1 MKNNQPVTQKEIM
14 LAPGQMIVSTTDLKG
29 QIVYVNQT
37 FIDVSGFSQA
47 ELVGQPHNIVRHPDM
62 PVEAFAD
69 LWETLKRKRPWTGLV
84 KNRCKNGDHYWVV
97 ANVTPTYQNGSITGY
112 MSVRSQPTREQV
124 EAAETAYRMFS
135 EGRAGGL
142 TIREGEVVKSG
153 FSLGGWLNRRTIAQ
167 RIFAILGL
175 LTAGMLALGL
185 LGMLAVK
192 DSDERLR
199 TVYEDRVVPLQQLK
213 DVADAYAVSIVDLSH
228 KARDDAET
236 FESGL
241 GKVEAAQ
248 SLIRKRWQEYSNTFL
263 TEEEKKL
270 VADLNQRMKAGDA
283 VTENL
288 KEILRNK
295 DKDALALF
303 AAKDLYP
310 AIDPISDKVS
320 ELVALQLRVARENVD
335 QAGAD
340 AAAFK
345 IRFGLLLAAF
355 VLISF
360 FMAVALANSIRRPIR
375 EAADFFNLLAEGRS
389 DAQLNFKR
397 RDELLAIADAARSM
411 QIKSGFDLN
420 EARRV
425 AAEMARIKMALDG
438 SGTPMTISDQNNVL
452 IYMNEAATLLWRQ
465 MEPEMRQ
472 RVPGFTVSE
481 MFKHSL
487 VAFFDDEALKS
498 AYRAELAAPR
508 TLDVNMC
515 GRVLQVTASPVRDAN
530 GAYLGRASQWLDR
543 TEEVAIE
550 NEVAGIVH
558 SASRGDFT
566 QRVAVDGKKGFF
578 LRLGND
584 LNLLMQTSEFGLNDV
599 VQVLSALAEGD
610 LTKSISADYEGT
622 FGQLKDD
629 SNLTV
634 TRLHDIIGQIHEAT
648 DAINTAA
655 KEIASGNQD
664 LSSRTEEQASSLEE
678 TASSMEQLT
687 STVKHN
693 ADNARHANELAG
705 SAQQVAIKGGEMVAQ
720 VVDTMS
726 AIQQSSARI
735 SDIIGVIDGIAF
747 QTNILA
753 LNAAVEAARAGEQ
766 GRGFAVV
773 ATEVRNLA
781 QRSAG
786 AAKEI
791 KGLIADSV
799 SKVEAGHRQV
809 DQAGQTMEDIV
820 TSIKQVAKIMA
831 DISDASHEQSAGIE
845 QISLAVSQMDEV
857 TQQNAALVEQA
868 AAAAESLEEQAH
880 NLAKAVSIFNLGGG
894 QGSKQLAA
902 PRLAAEQPKRPAQR
916 LAPPKAPPKAA
927 ALVETIDDEWEE
939 F

>member
-1 MKNNQPVTQKEIM
+1 MKNNQPVTQKEVL
-14 LAPGQMIVSTTDLKG
+14 LAPGEMIVSTTDLKG
-29 QIVYVNQT
+29 QINYINQT
-37 FIDVSGFSQA
+37 FLDISGFGRE
-47 ELVGQPHNIVRHPDM
+47 ELIGQPHNIVRHPDM

-84 KNRCKNGDHYWVV
+84 KNRCKNGDHYWIV
-97 ANVTPTYQNGSITGY
+97 ANVTPTYHNGTINGY
-112 MSVRSQPTREQV
+112 MSVRTQATREQI
-124 EAAETAYRMFS
+124 ETTETAYRSFR

-142 TIREGEVVKSG
+142 KIAEGKVVKSG
-153 FSLGGWLNRRTIAQ
+153 FSLGAWINNRTIAQ
-167 RIFAILGL
+167 RIFAIIGL
-175 LTAGMLALGL
+175 LTAGMLVLGL

-192 DSDERLR
+192 DSDVRLQ
-199 TVYEDRVVPLQQLK
+199 TVYGDRVVPLEQLK
-213 DVADAYAVSIVDLSH
+213 EVADAYAVSIVDLSH
-228 KARDDAET
+228 KTRDGAET

-241 GKVEAAQ
+241 LKVEKAQ
-248 SLIRKRWQEYSNTFL
+248 GVIRSRWQDYTSTFL
-263 TEEEKKL
+263 TDEEKKL
-270 VADLNQRMKAGDA
+270 VADLDQLMKSGDA
-283 VTENL
+283 VTERL
-288 KEILRNK
+288 KDILRQQ
-295 DKDALALF
+295 DKDALSLF

-320 ELVALQLRVARENVD
+320 ELVALQLRVAKENVD
-335 QAGAD
+335 QAGKD
-340 AAAFK
+340 AAAFRVK
-345 IRFGLLLAAF
+345 FGLLLAGF
-355 VLISF
+355 VLISV

-375 EAADFFNLLAEGRS
+375 EAADYFNLLSEGNS
-389 DAQLNFKR
+389 DTQLEFKR
-397 RDELLAIADAARSM
+397 HDELLAISDAARTM
-411 QIKSGFDLN
+411 QIKTSFDLN

-425 AAEMARIKMALDG
+425 AAEMMQIKIALDG
-438 SGTPMTISDQNNVL
+438 AATAMTISDKSNAL
-452 IYMNEAATLLWRQ
+452 IYMNASAEALWRQ
-465 MEPEMRQ
+465 MEPAMQQ
-472 RVPGFTVSE
+472 RVPGFLVSE

-487 VAFFDDEALKS
+487 ADFFDDESLRAV
-498 AYRAELAAPR
+498 YRAELTSPR
-508 TLDVNMC
+508 TLEVNMC
-515 GRVLQVTASPVRDAN
+515 GKILQVTASPVRDAA

-543 TEEVAIE
+543 TEEVAVE
-550 NEVAGIVH
+550 NEVGSIVNA
-558 SASRGDFT
+558 ASRGDFT
-566 QRVAVDGKKGFF
+566 QRVAVDGKNGFF

-584 LNLLMQTSEFGLNDV
+584 LNSLLQTSEVGLNDV
-599 VQVLSALAEGD
+599 VQVLSALADGD

-629 SNLTV
+629 ANLTV
-634 TRLHDIIGQIHEAT
+634 TRLRDIIGQIHEAT

-693 ADNARHANELAG
+693 ADNARQANELAG
-705 SAQQVAIKGGEMVAQ
+705 TAQQVAIKGGEMVAQ

-726 AIQQSSARI
+726 AIQQSSTRI

-781 QRSAG
+781 KRSAD

-799 SKVEAGHRQV
+799 SKVEVGHRQV
-809 DQAGQTMEDIV
+809 DRAGQTMEDIV
-820 TSIKQVAKIMA
+820 NSIKQVARIMA
-831 DISDASHEQSAGIE
+831 DISEASREQSAGIE
-845 QISLAVSQMDEV
+845 QVSLAVSQMDEV
-857 TQQNAALVEQA
+857 TQQNAALVEEA

-880 NLAKAVSIFNLGGG
+880 
-894 QGSKQLAA
+894 QLAASVAVFKVSERAASA
-902 PRLAAEQPKRPAQR
+902 PRLAAPEHQKASISKQRARPAP
-916 LAPPKAPPKAA
+916 LPKS
-927 ALVETIDDEWEE
+927 LDDEWSE